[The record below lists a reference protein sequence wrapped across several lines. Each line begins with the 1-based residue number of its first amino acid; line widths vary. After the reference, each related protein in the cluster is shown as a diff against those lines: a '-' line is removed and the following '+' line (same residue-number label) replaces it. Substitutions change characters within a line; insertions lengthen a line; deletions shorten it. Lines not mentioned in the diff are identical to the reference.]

1 MQERR
6 SRTRPPFCTGP
17 VSEKGHGRTETRDTA
32 VYPLCEPAEV
42 GLFGVWTLLRT
53 DRTRTVIK
61 TGKTSSETV
70 WHLCTPDARSRTARQ
85 WASLIRDHW
94 GIESR
99 DHNRRDC
106 TLLEDKTRS
115 RNTNVVGNLAVAR
128 AALLFFNSRTKDG
141 HLGDFANT
149 CREDRAYALRLLTA
163 RNPFK

>member
-1 MQERR
+1 M
-6 SRTRPPFCTGP
+6 
-17 VSEKGHGRTETRDTA
+17 SEKGHGRTETRDTA

-42 GLFGVWTLLRT
+42 GLFGAWTLLRT
-53 DRTRTVIK
+53 VRTRTVNK
-61 TGKTSSETV
+61 TGKTSRETV
-70 WHLCTPDARSRTARQ
+70 WHLCTMDARSRAPRQ
-85 WASLIRDHW
+85 WAAHIRDHW

-115 RNTNVVGNLAVAR
+115 RNPNVVNNLAVAR

-141 HLGDFANT
+141 HLGDFVTA
-149 CREDRAYALRLLTA
+149 CIEDRSSALRLLTA